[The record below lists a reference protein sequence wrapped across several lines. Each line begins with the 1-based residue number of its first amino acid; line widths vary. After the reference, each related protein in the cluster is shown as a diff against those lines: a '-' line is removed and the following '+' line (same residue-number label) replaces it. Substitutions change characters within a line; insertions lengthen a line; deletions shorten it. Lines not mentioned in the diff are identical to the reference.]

1 MLLKIKTN
9 EKKITLQKNIQ
20 DYKKVK
26 KITREIKNKI

>member
-20 DYKKVK
+20 DYQKVK
-26 KITREIKNKI
+26 IKYS

>member
-20 DYKKVK
+20 DYQKVK
-26 KITREIKNKI
+26 INYS